1 MKKMMLALAITIST
15 FSAFAVEEKVSTKVL
30 NAFKVEFNTAKDVE
44 WSVGSTYY
52 MATFTY
58 NDKYVFAYYNV
69 DGVLLGLSHYIS
81 PAELPMALQ
90 NSLKKDYNDFWVSD
104 LFEVV
109 KNGKTEYYVTL
120 ENADKKIVLQ
130 SSGSNDWVEYKKVRK
145 A

>member
-1 MKKMMLALAITIST
+1 MLTLAIAIST
-15 FSAFAVEEKVSTKVL
+15 LSAFAVEEKISPKVL
-30 NAFKVEFNTAKDVE
+30 DAFKNEFNSAKEVE
-44 WSVGSTYY
+44 WTVGSTYY

-58 NDKYVFAYYNV
+58 NDKYVFAYYNT

-81 PAELPMALQ
+81 PAELPMVLQ
-90 NSLKKDYNDFWVSD
+90 NTLKKNYNNYWVSD
-104 LFEVV
+104 LFEVA

-130 SSGSNDWVEYKKVRK
+130 SSGSNGWEEYRKVKK

>member
-1 MKKMMLALAITIST
+1 MKKMMLTLAIVIST
-15 FSAFAVEEKVSTKVL
+15 LSAFAVEEKVSPKVL
-30 NAFKVEFNTAKDVE
+30 DAFKSEFNTAKEVE
-44 WSVGSTYY
+44 WTVGNSYY

-90 NSLKKDYNDFWVSD
+90 NNLKKDYSDYWVSD
-104 LFEVV
+104 LFEVA

-120 ENADKKIVLQ
+120 ENADKKIVLR
-130 SSGSNDWVEYKKVRK
+130 SSGSNEWEEYRKVRK
-145 A
+145 V